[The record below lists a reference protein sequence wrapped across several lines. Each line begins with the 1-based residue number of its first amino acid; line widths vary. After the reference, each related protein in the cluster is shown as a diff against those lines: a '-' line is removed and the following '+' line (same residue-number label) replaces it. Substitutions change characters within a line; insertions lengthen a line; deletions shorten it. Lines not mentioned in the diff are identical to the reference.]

1 MFHIYIYIYIIQV
14 HNQTQLLY
22 KTLVYT
28 INTFNIPIKDHLD
41 KDVRWYF
48 NLSKNS
54 FVKR

>member
-41 KDVRWYF
+41 KDVR
-48 NLSKNS
+48 
-54 FVKR
+54 